1 MNPDNDAISLPESE
15 CPMHRASQ
23 RMDEKSEALGRGRLL
38 RASDVQRELP
48 AHAPLAV
55 ILAWVNNFLARPHP
69 DVGRPGPVCPF
80 TPTALALD
88 TIWLTEIDEPN
99 TDRHTIVEA
108 ISRYREVFLEIEPR
122 TGPMAIN
129 KTILV
134 VFPHLGGGAGKLLDE
149 AQSELKASFVD
160 VGLML
165 GEFHAENESPG
176 LRNPDFRPLRSPVP
190 MLAIRHMVES
200 DLPFLRRTID
210 EPNVR
215 ASYLR
220 SYLRRLGSTI
230 RAKYLDQAVTALAD
244 AIHAT
249 AAKPKPRA
257 TAARPAPAPTKERV
271 ADDTA
276 TE

>member
-1 MNPDNDAISLPESE
+1 MNPDNDAISLPKSD
-15 CPMHRASQ
+15 CPMQRASQ
-23 RMDEKSEALGRGRLL
+23 RPDEKSEALGRGRLL

-99 TDRHTIVEA
+99 PDRKTIVEV
-108 ISRYREVFLEIEPR
+108 ISRYRDVFLEIEPR

-134 VFPHLGGGAGKLLDE
+134 VFPHLGGGAGKLLDD

-230 RAKYLDQAVTALAD
+230 RAKYFDQAVTALAD

-257 TAARPAPAPTKERV
+257 AAAKAAVTSTKERV